1 MHGSDMVGLN
11 RMSLDVNAFR
21 SDDLVKRRTRARRS
35 YDYVSLVTD
44 DRESQQLPP
53 WNTYLYRLQQEA
65 PKPFCVASQR
75 EVPNK
80 PEFYGNEFHGNISRS
95 GADSLLVED
104 GCYLVRKSERAAD
117 AFTLAIRFN
126 GETKNFK
133 LYYDGQHFVGE
144 KRFDT
149 VYDLVADGLI
159 HFYIELR
166 AADYIKQ
173 LSSESTYEESPYMA
187 YNQCR
192 MRHDKTLRV
201 RPVGANRQPGTAGVT
216 AVGKADGDVLD
227 GANSLSQNEGL
238 PDQQVD
244 WSKYEKPHV
253 FKVQNFNGLN
263 WCELCAN
270 FMWGLIAQGVKCQ
283 DCGVQTHKKC
293 SEKMPNDCQ
302 PDMKYIKRLYGVD
315 LTTVTKASKQL
326 LPVVVEKCVKEIEK
340 RGLDQEGLYRLAG
353 FHDDVEAIRVAFDKD
368 GENTDIS
375 SSKYEDINT
384 IASALKLYFRL
395 LPIPLVTFEVY
406 KPLLEIIKK
415 DNLAEA
421 EMVKQIKEVLISS
434 PPAHFHAL
442 KYLTTHLIKVIEN
455 RSKTMMSSENLS
467 IVFAP
472 TLMRPFE
479 SNPIVSLMAAKFEQK
494 VIEFILV
501 HQREIFGR

>member
-1 MHGSDMVGLN
+1 MQDE
-11 RMSLDVNAFR
+11 RD
-21 SDDLVKRRTRARRS
+21 
-35 YDYVSLVTD
+35 
-44 DRESQQLPP
+44 SQQLPP
-53 WNTYLYRLQQEA
+53 WNTYLYGLQQEA
-65 PKPFCVASQR
+65 PKPFCVACQR

-80 PEFYGNEFHGNISRS
+80 PEFYGNEFHGNVSRS

-104 GCYLVRKSERAAD
+104 GCYLVRKSERAPD

-126 GETKNFK
+126 EETKNFK

-173 LSSESTYEESPYMA
+173 LSSESTYAESPYMA

-192 MRHDKTLRV
+192 LRHDKTLRV
-201 RPVGANRQPGTAGVT
+201 RGAGTNRRHGVSPNSDSAANDSSGTA
-216 AVGKADGDVLD
+216 DGL
-227 GANSLSQNEGL
+227 NSTPENDEPEQ
-238 PDQQVD
+238 DVD
-244 WSKYEKPHV
+244 WTKYEKPHV

-293 SEKMPNDCQ
+293 SEKMPNECM
-302 PDMKYIKRLYGVD
+302 PNMKYIKRLYGVD
-315 LTTVTKASKQL
+315 LTTVSKANKQT
-326 LPVVVEKCVKEIEK
+326 LPSVVERCVKEIEK
-340 RGLDQEGLYRLAG
+340 RGLDTEGLYRLAG

-375 SSKYEDINT
+375 QTKYEDVNT
-384 IASALKLYFRL
+384 ICSALKLYFRL
-395 LPIPLVTFEVY
+395 LPIPLITFDIY
-406 KPLLEIIKK
+406 KPLLDIIKK
-415 DNLAEA
+415 DNMAE
-421 EMVKQIKEVLISS
+421 EETVKQMKDVMARL
-434 PPAHFHAL
+434 PPAHFHTL
-442 KYLTTHLIKVIEN
+442 KYLTAHLVRLTEHKAKN
-455 RSKTMMSSENLS
+455 MMSAENLS

-472 TLMRPFE
+472 TLMRPLE
-479 SNPIVSLMAAKFEQK
+479 TNPIVSLMAAKFEQK
-494 VIEFILV
+494 VIEFILN
-501 HQREIFGR
+501 HQRDIFGR